1 MNWEVI
7 TVGIKDLIYIV
18 FGLGGLISAYHIL
31 KNRISSN
38 EKDIITMQK
47 NIEKIEESEVSKEQA
62 IKSLGEKI
70 FNKIE
75 CLIQQITD
83 SNTLLKE
90 HISYHKGME
99 DAEHKNK

>member
-1 MNWEVI
+1 MEWHTITFGINEVLNI
-7 TVGIKDLIYIV
+7 IGVVGGALTTY
-18 FGLGGLISAYHIL
+18 FIL
-31 KNRISSN
+31 KNRITII
-38 EKDIITMQK
+38 ERDIVQIKEADK
-47 NIEKIEESEVSKEQA
+47 NKELTL
-62 IKSLGEKI
+62 KELGDKI

-75 CLIQQITD
+75 SLVQQLTD